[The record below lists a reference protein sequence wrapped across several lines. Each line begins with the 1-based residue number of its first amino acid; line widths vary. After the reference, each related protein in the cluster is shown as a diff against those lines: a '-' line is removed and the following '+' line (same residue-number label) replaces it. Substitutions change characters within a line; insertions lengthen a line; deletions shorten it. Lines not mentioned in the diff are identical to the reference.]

1 MEIKTLEQ
9 YILNELEKKDEEL
22 AEACAKLA
30 DVSVSYKLLKD
41 KYDALVKA
49 LRENMS
55 FKRSTTYVEGR
66 GYYSLHSIWF
76 GDDEFKLFDELFHD
90 IREQVENDES
100 ESRETI

>member
-9 YILNELEKKDEEL
+9 YILNELDKKETEL
-22 AEACAKLA
+22 TDTCAQLA

-49 LRENMS
+49 LRDNMS
-55 FKRSTTYVEGR
+55 FNRSTAYPKAR

-76 GDDEFKLFDELFHD
+76 RDDEFELFDELFHD

-100 ESRETI
+100 KSGETV